1 MERYKISPAQIYF
14 ITCDNARNMVKMVDL
29 FNENSENNDEPV
41 NDTDEENISNLEDSS
56 YFEIQHLLY

>member
-1 MERYKISPAQIYF
+1 MERYKISPAQIYS

-41 NDTDEENISNLEDSS
+41 DDTDEENISNLEDSS
-56 YFEIQHLLY
+56 YFEIEHLLY